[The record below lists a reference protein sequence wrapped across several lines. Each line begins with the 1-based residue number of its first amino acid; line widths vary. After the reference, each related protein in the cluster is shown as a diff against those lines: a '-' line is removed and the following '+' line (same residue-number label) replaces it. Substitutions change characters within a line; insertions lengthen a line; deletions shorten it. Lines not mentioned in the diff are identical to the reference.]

1 MSESD
6 VVRAYGNNADMA
18 PEMITASTI
27 ARDLGPRGSRAAVA
41 GPDPAGNLPGS
52 ALAVLA
58 AVPAWWAARAAAA
71 KLSGS
76 WLDVSHALAAPLPE
90 GVQGTK
96 PDGSVSFAAS
106 AHDVGSAYVAA
117 LSPQVRAR
125 HGRHYTPRVLA
136 DELWAMARRALGLR
150 RGSAQRLPG
159 LVRDPACGAG
169 ALLLPPL
176 REHVAAVRGIDPQ
189 VAIAGLPHVIGGVD
203 TDPAAVWLANVLMAA
218 ESLPLLAAVPAR
230 RRRPFPA
237 LIRLGDGLQRNEL
250 GASAIV
256 MNPPYGRVRLT
267 PEDRARFAPTLYGHA
282 NLYGLFLAAALESLD
297 ERGVIAAV
305 VPTSFTSGLYF
316 RNLRAVLAK
325 TAPLTEAAF
334 VVDRGGV
341 FAGVLQETCLAVF
354 SRRQARR
361 TTIASLNGMR
371 TSVAQVRSPRGD
383 GPWLLPRQS
392 DDAPLAA
399 AAVAMPL
406 NLTAAGWRVSTGPLV
421 WNRRSRDLYPEP
433 GPNRVPVLWA
443 ADLDGGRLHR
453 DRVRDHLRYL
463 ELRVPSDRAV
473 MMLTEPAVLVQRT
486 TAPEQ
491 SRRLVATELTAD
503 VLSAWGGAVVVENH
517 VNVVRPATAI
527 PPLLDQTALNRVLA
541 TRTLDRVVRCLSG
554 SVAVSAYELESL
566 PLPSA
571 EVLGM
576 WNSLTGTAL
585 EAAVASAYRPEL
597 A

>member
-1 MSESD
+1 
-6 VVRAYGNNADMA
+6 
-18 PEMITASTI
+18 MITASTI
-27 ARDLGPRGSRAAVA
+27 ARDLGPRGSRAALA
-41 GPDPAGNLPGS
+41 GPDPAGDLPES
-52 ALAVLA
+52 ARAVLA

-71 KLSGS
+71 ELSGS
-76 WLDVSHALAAPLPE
+76 WLDVGRALAAPLPE
-90 GVQGTK
+90 GVHGTE
-96 PDGSVSFAAS
+96 PDESVSVTAS

-125 HGRHYTPRVLA
+125 HGRHYTPRTLA
-136 DELWAMARRALGLR
+136 DELWTMTRRALGLR
-150 RGSAQRLPG
+150 RGSVQRLPG
-159 LVRDPACGAG
+159 LIHDPACGAG

-203 TDPAAVWLANVLMAA
+203 TDPAAVWLANVLTAA
-218 ESLPLLAAVPAR
+218 EALPLLAAVPAR
-230 RRRPFPA
+230 HRRPFPT
-237 LIRLGDGLQRNEL
+237 LIRLGDGLQHNEL
-250 GASAIV
+250 GAAAIV

-267 PEDRARFAPTLYGHA
+267 PDDRARFAPTLYGHA
-282 NLYGLFLAAALESLD
+282 NLYGLFLAAALENLD

-316 RNLRAVLAK
+316 RNLRAALAT
-325 TAPLTEAAF
+325 TAPLTEVAF

-361 TTIASLNGMR
+361 TTIASLHGMR
-371 TSVAQVRSPRGD
+371 TNVARVRSPRGD
-383 GPWLLPRQS
+383 GPWLLPRRS

-399 AAVAMPL
+399 AAVTMPL

-421 WNRRSRDLYPEP
+421 WNRRSRDLHPEP

-443 ADLDGGRLHR
+443 ADLDGGHLHR

-463 ELRVPSDRAV
+463 ELRVPNDRAV

-491 SRRLVATELTAD
+491 SRRLVATDLTSD
-503 VLSAWGGAVVVENH
+503 VLRAWGGAVVVENH
-517 VNVVRPATAI
+517 VNVVRPATAT
-527 PPLLDQTALNRVLA
+527 PPLLSQATLNRVLA
-541 TRTLDRVVRCLSG
+541 TRTLDRVMRCMSG

-571 EVLGM
+571 GVLQD

-585 EAAVASAYRPEL
+585 EAAVASAYRPEP